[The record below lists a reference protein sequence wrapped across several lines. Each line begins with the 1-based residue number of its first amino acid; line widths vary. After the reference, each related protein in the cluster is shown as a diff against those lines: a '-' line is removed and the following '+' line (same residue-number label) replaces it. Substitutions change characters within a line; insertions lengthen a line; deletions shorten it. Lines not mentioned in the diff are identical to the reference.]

1 MNTQAKDKDLLE
13 SAYFRI
19 DENGGWHHNGAPI
32 NRKALAKL
40 FADKGLKIDED
51 GRYWLQSP
59 FEKYPVEV
67 DDVPFIITDVKEGE
81 GGLDLITNMEEIVPL
96 GREHPLEL
104 RFNEF
109 QQMKLP
115 YVHVRDGLYA
125 RLGRNVYHDLVQTY
139 GASIKSRGL
148 DHPLGE
154 IEPE

>member
-19 DENGGWHHNGAPI
+19 DENGGWHHNDAPI

>member
-19 DENGGWHHNGAPI
+19 DENGEWFHNGAPI

-40 FADKGLKIDED
+40 FADKGLKIDEE
-51 GRYWLQSP
+51 GKYWLQSP

-67 DDVPFIITDVKEGE
+67 DDVPFIIIDVQQSAE
-81 GGLDLITNMEEIVPL
+81 GLDLVSNMDEIVPL
-96 GREHPLEL
+96 GAEHPLEL
-104 RFNEF
+104 RFNES

-115 YVHVRDGLYA
+115 YVHIRAGLYA
-125 RLGRNVYHDLVQTY
+125 RLGRNVYHELVQKY
-139 GASIKSRGL
+139 GADVQSRSV

-154 IEPE
+154 LEA